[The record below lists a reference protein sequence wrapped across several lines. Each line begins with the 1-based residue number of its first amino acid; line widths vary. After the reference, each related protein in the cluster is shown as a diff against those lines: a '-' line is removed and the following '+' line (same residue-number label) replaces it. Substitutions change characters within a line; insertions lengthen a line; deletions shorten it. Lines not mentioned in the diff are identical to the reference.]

1 MWGYQVFARKLTWY
15 FIGVYIINIY
25 ITYTVP
31 LKIRSTNKSRLF
43 SGSRHSGV
51 KRKIKQSIVKWIEPN
66 CAFTITNFYLP
77 YPLVFFI
84 IIHFCILL
92 FYFFFLPSVFPGT
105 HVRTVRTGSYAPNV
119 TRRYDRFGYDNGC
132 VLERRLC
139 ASTLKFPFTLHWTKT
154 IQFNNCFI
162 TFSLFAL
169 RLYSRI
175 YFWVSSLLKLH
186 LCKFSQPNSTKAN
199 INWS

>member
-43 SGSRHSGV
+43 SGSRHSGI

-92 FYFFFLPSVFPGT
+92 FYYFFYPQFFQERTCVPYVQVATPLTWPRETTGLDTTMDAYWRRDCVQAPLSFPSPYT
-105 HVRTVRTGSYAPNV
+105 EQRPYN
-119 TRRYDRFGYDNGC
+119 
-132 VLERRLC
+132 L
-139 ASTLKFPFTLHWTKT
+139 
-154 IQFNNCFI
+154 I
-162 TFSLFAL
+162 T
-169 RLYSRI
+169 
-175 YFWVSSLLKLH
+175 VSSLSVYLLYDCTH
-186 LCKFSQPNSTKAN
+186 VYIFE
-199 INWS
+199 